1 MSSTRPIISSR
12 QPSDAAGVGLSDFKI
27 LRRVL
32 GMALRYRRGMAIA
45 VGTTIVAAIFQLMIP
60 QYLGRAVDSAQGLL
74 GDGDQAAARGALWH
88 AALLLLG
95 ASVLRGLFTMWHNYQ
110 GEAVGQRVAYDL
122 RMAYYAQLQRL
133 SFGFHDRVHTGELIT
148 RGMLD
153 IEGIRMLINAGVI
166 RLVLF
171 TLLIGIGATLLLSRE
186 PLLGLIALSFVPF
199 AAWRSVVARLRLRAS
214 WLALQ
219 EKLGVLT
226 RVMEE
231 NLGGI
236 RVVRAFAAQPHEL
249 AKFDVVSH
257 DALALADR
265 RTDLRVRNTAAMTYA
280 FFLAMGLLLWVGG
293 QKVLAGEITVGILA
307 EHLAFM
313 AILQMPVRQL
323 GMMVNAFAR
332 ASMSGARL
340 FEVLDRE
347 PEIADRPG
355 ARELAI
361 TDAVL
366 RFENVSFTYPG
377 QRQDLPTLHDISFEV
392 RAGRTLGIV
401 GPPGSGKSTI
411 AHLIPRYYD
420 VDNGRI
426 TIDGQ
431 DVRDVTLASLRRTVS
446 LVQQDTFLFTASIEN
461 NIAYGDPWAE
471 RERIAQSS
479 EVARLHDYIAGLP
492 KDYETLVGERGVS
505 LSGGQR
511 QRLSIAR
518 SILLS
523 PPLLVFDDSTAA
535 VDAATEQGIREALR
549 TETATRATIIIAH
562 RLGSLMGADEILFL
576 EQGRIVERGTHAEL
590 LEQGGRYASLYA
602 LQSAGGEPR
611 EGSDDHHQESAR

>member
-1 MSSTRPIISSR
+1 LAASNQIISRSA
-12 QPSDAAGVGLSDFKI
+12 PPASVGLGLSDVAI

-32 GMALRYRRGMAIA
+32 AMALRYRTGMAIA
-45 VGTTIVAAIFQLMIP
+45 ILTTVVAAGFQLLIP
-60 QYLGRAVDSAQGLL
+60 QFLGRAVDSAQGLL
-74 GDGDQAAARGALWH
+74 AGGDPVAARAALWQT
-88 AALLLLG
+88 AALLLG
-95 ASVLRGLFTMWHNYQ
+95 ASILRGLFTMWHNYQ
-110 GEAVGQRVAYDL
+110 GEAIGQRIAYDL

-153 IEGIRMLINAGVI
+153 IEGIRMVVNAGLM
-166 RLVLF
+166 RLVLI
-171 TLLIGIGATLLLSRE
+171 TILVGVGAGLLLRHD

-231 NLGGI
+231 NLAGI
-236 RVVRAFAAQPHEL
+236 RVVRAFAAQPYEL
-249 AKFDVVSH
+249 AKFDAVS
-257 DALALADR
+257 DETLALANR
-265 RTDLRVRNTAAMTYA
+265 RVDIRVQNAAAMTYA

-293 QKVLAGEITVGILA
+293 LKVLAGEMTVGRLA
-307 EHLAFM
+307 EYLAFM
-313 AILQMPVRQL
+313 AILQMPIRQL

-332 ASMSGARL
+332 AAMSGARL

-355 ARELAI
+355 AQELVV
-361 TDAVL
+361 TDAAL
-366 RFENVSFTYPG
+366 RFEHVSFAYAGSQPAGAPATA
-377 QRQDLPTLHDISFEV
+377 TLHDISFEL

-420 VDNGRI
+420 VGAGRI

-431 DVRDVTLASLRRTVS
+431 DVRGVTLASLRRAVG

-461 NIAYGDPWAE
+461 NIAYGDPWAD

-479 EVARLHDYIAGLP
+479 ETARLHDYIAGLP

-518 SILLS
+518 SLLTG
-523 PPLLVFDDSTAA
+523 PPILVFDDSTAA
-535 VDAATEQGIREALR
+535 VDAATERAIREALR
-549 TETATRATIIIAH
+549 AGAAHRATIVIAH
-562 RLGSLMGADEILFL
+562 RLGSLMDADEILFL
-576 EQGRIVERGTHAEL
+576 EAGRIVERGSHAEL
-590 LEQGGRYASLYA
+590 LALGGRYASLHA
-602 LQSAGGEPR
+602 LQSQGGEP
-611 EGSDDHHQESAR
+611 G

>member
-1 MSSTRPIISSR
+1 MSSSASAPSWPRP
-12 QPSDAAGVGLSDFKI
+12 QGAPGGGLSDLKI

-32 GMALRYRRGMAIA
+32 GMALRHRRGMAIA
-45 VGTTIVAAIFQLMIP
+45 VATTVVAAVLQLLIP
-60 QYLGRAVDSAQGLL
+60 RYLGQAVDTAQGLL
-74 GDGDQAAARGALWH
+74 GGGDQAAARAALWQ
-88 AALLLLG
+88 AAALLLG
-95 ASVLRGLFTMWHNYQ
+95 ASVLRGLFTLWHNYQ
-110 GEAVGQRVAYDL
+110 GEAVGQRLAYDL

-153 IEGIRMLINAGVI
+153 IEGIRMVINAGVI
-166 RLVLF
+166 RLVLL
-171 TLLIGIGATLLLSRE
+171 TVLVGIGATLLLSRE

-236 RVVRAFAAQPHEL
+236 RVVRAFAAQPYELGKFDAVSKETLEL
-249 AKFDVVSH
+249 AH
-257 DALALADR
+257 R
-265 RTDLRVRNTAAMTYA
+265 RLDLRVRNTAVMTYA
-280 FFLAMGLLLWVGG
+280 YFLAMGLLLWVGG
-293 QKVLAGEITVGILA
+293 QRVIAGEITVGTLA
-307 EHLAFM
+307 EYLVYM

-323 GMMVNAFAR
+323 GLMVNAFAR
-332 ASMSGARL
+332 ASMSGGRL

-347 PEIADRPG
+347 PDIADRPG
-355 ARELAI
+355 ARDLAV
-361 TDAVL
+361 TAAVL
-366 RFENVSFTYPG
+366 RFENVAFAYPG
-377 QRQDLPTLHDISFEV
+377 EGRELPTLHDISFEV

-420 VDNGRI
+420 VGAGRI

-431 DVRDVTLASLRRTVS
+431 DVRDVTLASLRQSVR

-479 EVARLHDYIAGLP
+479 EMARLHDYIAGLP
-492 KDYETLVGERGVS
+492 KGYETLVGERGVS

-523 PPLLVFDDSTAA
+523 PPILVFDDSTAA
-535 VDAATEQGIREALR
+535 VDAATEQSIRKALR
-549 TETATRATIIIAH
+549 SQTGTRATIIIAH
-562 RLGSLMGADEILFL
+562 RLGSLMEADEIIFL
-576 EQGRIVERGTHAEL
+576 EQGRVVERGTHAEL
-590 LEQGGRYASLYA
+590 LRLCGRYASLYQ
-602 LQSAGGEPR
+602 LQSLGAEPAAGEGGDREP
-611 EGSDDHHQESAR
+611 AR

>member
-1 MSSTRPIISSR
+1 
-12 QPSDAAGVGLSDFKI
+12 
-27 LRRVL
+27 
-32 GMALRYRRGMAIA
+32 MAIA
-45 VGTTIVAAIFQLMIP
+45 LGTTVVAAVFQLLIP
-60 QYLGRAVDSAQGLL
+60 KYLGRAVDSAQGLL
-74 GDGDQAAARGALWH
+74 GGGDQSAAHAALWH
-88 AALLLLG
+88 TAALLLG
-95 ASVLRGLFTMWHNYQ
+95 AAVLRGLFTMWQNYQ
-110 GEAVGQRVAYDL
+110 GEAVGQQLAYDL

-153 IEGIRMLINAGVI
+153 IEGVRTVINAGVI
-166 RLVLF
+166 RL
-171 TLLIGIGATLLLSRE
+171 LLSIILVGVGAGLLLSRE
-186 PLLGLIALSFVPF
+186 PALGLIALSFVPF

-236 RVVRAFAAQPHEL
+236 RVVRAFAAQAYEL
-249 AKFDVVSH
+249 DKFDAVSH
-257 DALALADR
+257 ETLALANR
-265 RTDLRVRNTAAMTYA
+265 RIDLRVRNTAAMTYA
-280 FFLAMGLLLWVGG
+280 YFLAMGLLLWVGG
-293 QKVLAGEITVGILA
+293 LKVLSGAITVGTLA
-307 EHLAFM
+307 EYLAFM

-332 ASMSGARL
+332 ASMSGGRL

-347 PEIADRPG
+347 PDIADRPG
-355 ARELAI
+355 ARDLVVTEAR
-361 TDAVL
+361 L
-366 RFENVSFTYPG
+366 RFEHVDFTYPG
-377 QRQDLPTLHDISFEV
+377 EGRALPTLHDISFEV
-392 RAGRTLGIV
+392 QAGRTLGIV

-420 VDNGRI
+420 VGRGRI

-431 DVRDVTLASLRRTVS
+431 DVRDVTVASLRRAVS

-492 KDYETLVGERGVS
+492 KDYQTLVGERGVS

-518 SILLS
+518 SILLA
-523 PPLLVFDDSTAA
+523 PPILVFDDSTAA
-535 VDAATEQGIREALR
+535 VDAATEQSIREALR
-549 TETATRATIIIAH
+549 SQAASRATIIIAH
-562 RLGSLMGADEILFL
+562 RLGSLMDADEILFL
-576 EQGRIVERGTHAEL
+576 EQGRIVERGSHAEL
-590 LEQGGRYASLYA
+590 LQLGGRYASLYA
-602 LQSAGGEPR
+602 LQSLGGEPL
-611 EGSDDHHQESAR
+611 EGGGDAPEPLR

>member
-1 MSSTRPIISSR
+1 VSLTSSAFSAPKPQDGASL
-12 QPSDAAGVGLSDFKI
+12 GLSDFTI

-32 GMALRYRRGMAIA
+32 RLALRYRRGMAIA
-45 VGTTIVAAIFQLMIP
+45 AGTTVVAAIVQLLIP
-60 QYLGRAVDSAQGLL
+60 QYLGQAVDSAQGLL
-74 GDGDQAAARGALWH
+74 ADGGDEAAARAALWQAAALM
-88 AALLLLG
+88 LG

-110 GEAVGQRVAYDL
+110 GEAVGQRIAYDL
-122 RMAYYAQLQRL
+122 RMAYYAKLQRL
-133 SFGFHDRVHTGELIT
+133 SFSFHDRVHTGELIT

-153 IEGIRMLINAGVI
+153 IEGIRMVINAGVI
-166 RLVLF
+166 RLVLI
-171 TLLIGIGATLLLSRE
+171 TILVGAGAMLLLSRE

-219 EKLGVLT
+219 EKLAVLT

-231 NLGGI
+231 NLSGI
-236 RVVRAFAAQPHEL
+236 RVVRAFAAQPFEL
-249 AKFDVVSH
+249 RRFDAVSNETL
-257 DALALADR
+257 DLADR
-265 RTDLRVRNTAAMTYA
+265 RLDLRVRNAAAMTYA
-280 FFLAMGLLLWVGG
+280 YFLAMGLLLWVGG
-293 QKVLAGEITVGILA
+293 HKVLSGAITVGTLA
-307 EHLAFM
+307 EYLAYM

-332 ASMSGARL
+332 ASMCGGRL

-347 PEIADRPG
+347 PDIADRPD
-355 ARELAI
+355 ARDLVV

-366 RFENVSFTYPG
+366 RFENVAFAYPG
-377 QRQDLPTLHDISFEV
+377 EGQQLPTLHDISFEV
-392 RAGRTLGIV
+392 RAGQTLGIV
-401 GPPGSGKSTI
+401 GPPGSGKTTI

-420 VDNGRI
+420 VDAGRV

-431 DVRDVTLASLRRTVS
+431 DVRDVTLASLRRSVS
-446 LVQQDTFLFTASIEN
+446 LVQQDTFLFTASLEN

-492 KDYETLVGERGVS
+492 KGYETLVGERGMS

-523 PPLLVFDDSTAA
+523 PPILVFDDSTAA
-535 VDAATEQGIREALR
+535 VDAATEQSIREALR
-549 TETATRATIIIAH
+549 TQTATRATIIIAH
-562 RLGSLMGADEILFL
+562 RLGSLMDADEILFL
-576 EQGRIVERGTHAEL
+576 DRGRIVERGRHTEL
-590 LEQGGRYASLYA
+590 LKLGGRYASLYA
-602 LQSAGGEPR
+602 LQSLGGESDGSR
-611 EGSDDHHQESAR
+611 EPAR

>member
-1 MSSTRPIISSR
+1 MIVTSR
-12 QPSDAAGVGLSDFKI
+12 FAHPQRVSLKLSDVAI

-32 GMALRYRRGMAIA
+32 RMALRYPRGMAIA
-45 VGTTIVAAIFQLMIP
+45 LVTTVVAAIFQLMIP
-60 QYLGRAVDSAQGLL
+60 QYLGEAVDSAQGLL
-74 GDGDQAAARGALWH
+74 AGGDQASARAALWQ
-88 AALLLLG
+88 AAGMLLG
-95 ASVLRGLFTMWHNYQ
+95 ASILRGLFTMWHNYQ
-110 GEAVGQRVAYDL
+110 GEAVGQRIAYDL

-166 RLVLF
+166 RLVLIA
-171 TLLIGIGATLLLSRE
+171 LLVSVGATLLLSRE

-236 RVVRAFAAQPHEL
+236 RVVRAFAAQPHEM
-249 AKFDVVSH
+249 AKFDVVSEET
-257 DALALADR
+257 LELADR
-265 RTDLRVRNTAAMTYA
+265 RLLIRVRNTSAMTYA
-280 FFLAMGLLLWVGG
+280 FFVAMGLLLWVGG
-293 QKVLAGEITVGILA
+293 TRVISGAITVGTLA
-307 EHLAFM
+307 EYLAFM
-313 AILQMPVRQL
+313 AILQLPVRQL

-332 ASMSGARL
+332 ASMSGSRL

-347 PEIADRPG
+347 PEIADRIG
-355 ARELAI
+355 ACDLELRD
-361 TDAVL
+361 TLL
-366 RFENVSFTYPG
+366 RFEHVSFAYPG
-377 QRQDLPTLHDISFEV
+377 AVNSDGKQLATLHDISFEM
-392 RAGRTLGIV
+392 RAGQTLGIV

-420 VDNGRI
+420 VSAGRV

-431 DVRDVTLASLRRTVS
+431 DVRKVTLDSLRRAVS
-446 LVQQDTFLFTASIEN
+446 LVQQDSFLFTASIEN
-461 NIAYGDPWAE
+461 NIAYGNPWAE

-492 KDYETLVGERGVS
+492 GGYETLVGERGVS

-523 PPLLVFDDSTAA
+523 PPILVFDDSTAA
-535 VDAATEQGIREALR
+535 VDAGTEKAIRDALR
-549 TETATRATIIIAH
+549 AQTKTRATIIIAH
-562 RLGSLMGADEILFL
+562 RLGSLMDADEIIFL
-576 EQGRIVERGTHAEL
+576 DEGRIVERGSHAEL
-590 LEQGGRYASLYA
+590 LKQGGRYASLYA
-602 LQSAGGEPR
+602 LQSAGADRQEP
-611 EGSDDHHQESAR
+611 AT

>member
-1 MSSTRPIISSR
+1 VGD
-12 QPSDAAGVGLSDFKI
+12 SDLKI

-32 GMALRYRRGMAIA
+32 GLALRYRRGMAIA
-45 VGTTIVAAIFQLMIP
+45 VVTTIVAAVLQLLIP
-60 QYLGRAVDSAQGLL
+60 QYLGQAVDTAQGLL
-74 GDGDQAAARGALWH
+74 SGAGDEAAARAELWH
-88 AALLLLG
+88 AAAVLLG
-95 ASVLRGLFTMWHNYQ
+95 ASLLRGLFTMWHNYQ
-110 GEAVGQRVAYDL
+110 GEAVGQRIAYDL

-153 IEGIRMLINAGVI
+153 IEGIRMAINAGVI
-166 RLVLF
+166 RLVLI
-171 TLLIGIGATLLLSRE
+171 TILVGVGATLLLTRE

-226 RVMEE
+226 RIMEE

-249 AKFDVVSH
+249 GKFDAVSH
-257 DALALADR
+257 ETLDLADR
-265 RTDLRVRNTAAMTYA
+265 RLVLRVRNTAAMTYA
-280 FFLAMGLLLWVGG
+280 YFLAMGLLLWVGG
-293 QKVLAGEITVGILA
+293 QKVLLGDITVGTLA
-307 EHLAFM
+307 EYLAYM

-323 GMMVNAFAR
+323 GLMVNAFAR
-332 ASMSGARL
+332 ASMSGGRL

-347 PEIADRPG
+347 PDIADRPG
-355 ARELAI
+355 ASDLVVS
-361 TDAVL
+361 DAVL
-366 RFENVSFTYPG
+366 RFENVSFAYPG
-377 QRQDLPTLHDISFEV
+377 DGAGLPTLHDISFEV

-420 VDNGRI
+420 VGAGRI

-431 DVRDVTLASLRRTVS
+431 DVRDVTLASLRRAVS
-446 LVQQDTFLFTASIEN
+446 LVQQDTFLFTASLEN

-479 EVARLHDYIAGLP
+479 EMARLHDYIAGLP
-492 KDYETLVGERGVS
+492 KGYETLVGERGMS

-518 SILLS
+518 SILLA
-523 PPLLVFDDSTAA
+523 PPILVFDDSTAA
-535 VDAATEQGIREALR
+535 VDAATEQSIREALKAQ
-549 TETATRATIIIAH
+549 TATRATIIIAH
-562 RLGSLMGADEILFL
+562 RLGSLMGADEIIFL
-576 EQGRIVERGTHAEL
+576 EQGRIVERGAHAEL
-590 LEQGGRYASLYA
+590 LRLGGRYASLHQ
-602 LQSAGGEPR
+602 LQSLGAEPAEGKSGDR
-611 EGSDDHHQESAR
+611 EPAR